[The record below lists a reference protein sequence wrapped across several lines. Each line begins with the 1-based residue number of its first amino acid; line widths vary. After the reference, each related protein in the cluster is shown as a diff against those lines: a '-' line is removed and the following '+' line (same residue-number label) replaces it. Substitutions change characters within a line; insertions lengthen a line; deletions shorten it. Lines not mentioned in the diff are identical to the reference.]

1 MHARVY
7 QYLGKKGV
15 IIGAEVTFF
24 VSEGQ
29 VGVQRIVF
37 VTRLT
42 NELVHLKGSLC
53 NSSGAIPCEIPL
65 AFAAVARRR
74 AFFAQGDE
82 TWFVLVKPI
91 HVSREGFLGEMWVSR
106 PPCVGLGADVFVVFD
121 FLLVVR
127 I

>member
-1 MHARVY
+1 MPEFISTWAR
-7 QYLGKKGV
+7 KGSSLV
-15 IIGAEVTFF
+15 QKSL
-24 VSEGQ
+24 VSSAEGQ
-29 VGVQRIVF
+29 VGVQQVVF

-82 TWFVLVKPI
+82 SWFILVETI
-91 HVSREGFLGEMWVSR
+91 HCSREGFLVEM
-106 PPCVGLGADVFVVFD
+106 
-121 FLLVVR
+121 
-127 I
+127 